1 MKCSVEKKCLALIV
15 PLILAAAINVS
26 SQQVNPG
33 VASNDS
39 SGNGAEAAKNALAG
53 KTGDLVISSDHA
65 GAIVEIDG
73 KRVPGETPL
82 TLKWF
87 PAGEHSIIVR
97 TGRWYGAQKITVAPD
112 NVSRVTI
119 RMQNEKGSLK
129 VFSDPAGA
137 EIVIDGKTIGVTP
150 LKIINVDAGER
161 SMELRLQGYTTFKSS
176 VQISTSETQN
186 ISVTLKPLAF
196 ISVKAQPASASII
209 INGSLA
215 GTGEVSRREVPAG
228 DVALSIEAPGYDGYK
243 ETLSLKPGEF
253 QSVNKT
259 LTTIFGA
266 LAVSTVPP
274 GATLSINGQPSGT
287 TPFRSDSL
295 MPGNYRLR
303 LELEGYEPL
312 EGKVVLKSGEP
323 LTIEKKMVSKYG
335 GLSISTT
342 PAGAAVFINGI
353 QQSGTTPYRT
363 DKLMAGSYLLR
374 LELQGHDPAE
384 DSLVL
389 KSGEPLTVEK
399 KMVSIYGILSVS
411 TTPAGAA
418 VFINGIQSGTTPFRN
433 EKMMNGKYSLRLEL
447 PGYAG
452 IPAEN
457 ITIDKETAVSRQY
470 TLSRSKAW
478 LDSIAAFKVAQYKH
492 GRWVRR
498 IVFGSLAAAAGGTG
512 YYFETQVAD
521 AVKDQNRIQADY
533 RAATTGFS
541 TYQQR
546 YNAAGD
552 KAEKKAFIRNILYGV
567 SGFFGAWL
575 VISIPF

>member
-1 MKCSVEKKCLALIV
+1 MKCSAEKRCLAFIV
-15 PLILAAAINVS
+15 PLIFAAAINVS
-26 SQQVNPG
+26 GQQVNSG
-33 VASNDS
+33 VANSDS
-39 SGNGAEAAKNALAG
+39 SGNGAGAEKNALAG

-73 KRVPGETPL
+73 KRVAGETPL

-87 PAGEHSIIVR
+87 AAGEHRIVVR
-97 TGRWYGAQKITVAPD
+97 KGKWYGAQKITVAPD
-112 NVSRVTI
+112 DISKVTI
-119 RMQNEKGSLK
+119 RMQDEHGSLK

-137 EIVIDGKTIGVTP
+137 EIVIDNKTIGVTP

-161 SMELRLQGYTTFKSS
+161 SMELLLQGYTTFKSN
-176 VQISTSETQN
+176 VQITTNETQN

-209 INGSLA
+209 INGTLA

-228 DVALSIEAPGYDGYK
+228 DVSLSIEAPGYDGYK

-253 QSVNKT
+253 QAVNKT
-259 LTTIFGA
+259 LITIFGA
-266 LAVSTVPP
+266 LAVTTVPP
-274 GATLSINGQPSGT
+274 GATISINGQPSGT
-287 TPFRSDSL
+287 TPFRNDSL

-303 LELEGYEPL
+303 LELQGYEPL
-312 EGKVVLKSGEP
+312 EGKVVLKTGEPLTIEKRMVSIYGGLSVLSTPKGAAVFINGIQSGTTPYHSDNLMPGNYLLRLELQEHAPVEDSLVLKAGEP
-323 LTIEKKMVSKYG
+323 LTIEKKMVS
-335 GLSISTT
+335 L
-342 PAGAAVFINGI
+342 
-353 QQSGTTPYRT
+353 
-363 DKLMAGSYLLR
+363 
-374 LELQGHDPAE
+374 
-384 DSLVL
+384 
-389 KSGEPLTVEK
+389 
-399 KMVSIYGILSVS
+399 YGILSVS
-411 TTPAGAA
+411 TTPKGAT
-418 VFINGIQSGTTPFRN
+418 VFINNISSGTTPFRN

-512 YYFETQVAD
+512 YFFETRVAA
-521 AVKDQNRIQADY
+521 AVKDQKQIQADY
-533 RAATTGFS
+533 RAATIGFS

-546 YNAAGD
+546 YNDAGD
-552 KAEKKAFIRNILYGV
+552 KAKNSALIRNILYGS
-567 SGFFGAWL
+567 SGFFGVWL